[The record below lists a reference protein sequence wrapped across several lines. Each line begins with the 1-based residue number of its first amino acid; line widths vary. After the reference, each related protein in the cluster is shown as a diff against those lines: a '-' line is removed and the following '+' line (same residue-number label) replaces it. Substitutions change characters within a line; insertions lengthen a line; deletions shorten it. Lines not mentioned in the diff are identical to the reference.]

1 MSLLI
6 RFPKYDPI
14 WNYSNPRTVQR
25 KARLLLGRNA
35 TIFRSNLKTK
45 KYFIIDDHG
54 KKIHFGCMNMEDY
67 THSHNEIKRNSYLKR
82 SAGIRGQWKENPYS
96 RNSLSRNLLWDA

>member
-25 KARLLLGRNA
+25 KARLLFGRNA

-45 KYFIIDDHG
+45 KYFIIDNHG

-82 SAGIRGQWKENPYS
+82 SAGIKGQWKENPYS
-96 RNSLSRNLLWDA
+96 RNNLSRNLLWSA